1 MSDRIIVL
9 IHTDFPEPVVP
20 AINKWGI
27 ELKSLVMGSPD
38 ILLPRAIGNLISLF
52 LKFLSEII
60 SLKKT
65 FSLDIFGSSIPT
77 VLLPGIVAILADS
90 ELVFLAISSA
100 KFIILETLTPAAGS
114 NSLRE
119 TTGPWLIFFIF
130 PSTPKSRSIFSKPSA
145 SILIS
150 SFLLEPFSG
159 FFKKSI
165 KGNLIFTS
173 LKIIT

>member
-27 ELKSLVMGSPD
+27 ELKSLVIGSPD

-65 FSLDIFGSSIPT
+65 FSLDILGSSIPT
-77 VLLPGIVAILADS
+77 VLLTGIVAILADS
-90 ELVFLAISSA
+90 ELVFIAMSSA
-100 KFIILETLTPAAGS
+100 KLIILEILTPAAG
-114 NSLRE
+114 
-119 TTGPWLIFFIF
+119 
-130 PSTPKSRSIFSKPSA
+130 
-145 SILIS
+145 
-150 SFLLEPFSG
+150 
-159 FFKKSI
+159 
-165 KGNLIFTS
+165 
-173 LKIIT
+173 